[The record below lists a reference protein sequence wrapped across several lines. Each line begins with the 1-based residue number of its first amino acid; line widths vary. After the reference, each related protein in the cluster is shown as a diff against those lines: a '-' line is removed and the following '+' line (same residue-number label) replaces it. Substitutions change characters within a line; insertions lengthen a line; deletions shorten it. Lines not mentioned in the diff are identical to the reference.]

1 MGKDIEKE
9 IENLQR
15 RYRKLMNDLLDN
27 GADMS
32 ETEFNRTQNLA
43 EKIEKKIKKLEK
55 EHGL

>member
-1 MGKDIEKE
+1 
-9 IENLQR
+9 
-15 RYRKLMNDLLDN
+15 
-27 GADMS
+27 MS